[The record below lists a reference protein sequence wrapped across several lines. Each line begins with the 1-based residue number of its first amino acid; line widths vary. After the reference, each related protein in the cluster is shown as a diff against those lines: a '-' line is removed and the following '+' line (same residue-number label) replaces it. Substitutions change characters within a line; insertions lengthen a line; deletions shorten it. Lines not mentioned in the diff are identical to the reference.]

1 MKKFLFVL
9 AACCLLSGVQSQ
21 SHSLNPGDV
30 ILNVNIGTPH
40 LFKFF
45 AKAAVKSEAFK
56 KSFDG
61 QIEVSKI
68 RGWNPVA
75 IKGEYGVSEIF
86 AIGLNYS
93 FWTLRFDV
101 MDYYNLQNQNYG
113 TYLKDSVDTYK
124 VNLTSTSFGI
134 RPVLHLPFESYKND
148 VYFGLGLGITK
159 NKISIAFESTDAGR
173 LASKVR
179 KDIVLDL
186 SLPGGVYFAPS
197 VGYRHYMNPFFGLN
211 FELGY
216 EKGAILQAG
225 LVFKFNLNE
234 ATRKKQKEENK

>member
-134 RPVLHLPFESYKND
+134 R
-148 VYFGLGLGITK
+148 
-159 NKISIAFESTDAGR
+159 
-173 LASKVR
+173 
-179 KDIVLDL
+179 
-186 SLPGGVYFAPS
+186 
-197 VGYRHYMNPFFGLN
+197 
-211 FELGY
+211 
-216 EKGAILQAG
+216 
-225 LVFKFNLNE
+225 
-234 ATRKKQKEENK
+234 